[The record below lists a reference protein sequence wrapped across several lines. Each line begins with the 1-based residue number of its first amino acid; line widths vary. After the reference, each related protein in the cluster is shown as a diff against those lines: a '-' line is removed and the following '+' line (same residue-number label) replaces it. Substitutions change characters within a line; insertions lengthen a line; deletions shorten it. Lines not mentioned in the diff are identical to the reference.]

1 MYCHTCVS
9 WSKLCR
15 HRSPFLSFCFVCGVS
30 WSLLPFFGTNPV
42 GLAESFHDP
51 SKVRHSHPVKT
62 GSSHLFFLKQKS
74 EATIHIP
81 FMGLVYLHKFAMKS
95 TIHVGKYIIRPMEL
109 DSSRFSW
116 PRRWSWAKGYG
127 FPLWDLFVNQI
138 TRSRNPVEF
147 RGVCVEGWIELLVDV
162 FCSFF
167 LLTMDHGSYCSSED
181 TLTYINDNI

>member
-51 SKVRHSHPVKT
+51 SKVRHSHPVK
-62 GSSHLFFLKQKS
+62 SQFKSPFFLKKKWQGQPFPYHS
-74 EATIHIP
+74 WDWYIYPHIYHEINHP
-81 FMGLVYLHKFAMKS
+81 CRKIYRSSHGSVMGL
-95 TIHVGKYIIRPMEL
+95 
-109 DSSRFSW
+109 DSCRFSW

-138 TRSRNPVEF
+138 TRSRSRVEF
-147 RGVCVEGWIELLVDV
+147 WGFGVLRDGLSCWWM
-162 FCSFF
+162 FF
-167 LLTMDHGSYCSSED
+167 VQIFANHGSYCSEPK
-181 TLTYINDNI
+181 TR